1 MIGEAPVIDQ
11 VTAVIEEASSDRH
24 PSPSGSALG
33 CATFRIR
40 KTPLYWKLRL
50 FRISPDVE

>member
-1 MIGEAPVIDQ
+1 MIEEAPVIDQ

-50 FRISPDVE
+50 FRTR